1 MSLELFLLM
10 LTPLILH
17 VLGQRAPLE
26 RSSVCWNNNEFL
38 QEITNETIYLLHKVI
53 MMQIPFYM
61 EMLVQENKI

>member
-10 LTPLILH
+10 FTPLILH

-26 RSSVCWNNNEFL
+26 HSSVRWNNNEFL
-38 QEITNETIYLLHKVI
+38 PEITNETIYLLHKVI